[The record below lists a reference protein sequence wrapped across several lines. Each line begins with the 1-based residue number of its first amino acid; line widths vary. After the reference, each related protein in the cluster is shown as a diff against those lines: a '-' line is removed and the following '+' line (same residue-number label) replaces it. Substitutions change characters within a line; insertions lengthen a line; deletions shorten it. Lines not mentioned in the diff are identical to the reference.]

1 MSSMLCLLLAV
12 LPASRPSAAQAA
24 KSPQY
29 AAGGIVVV
37 TRDAAPLMDG
47 NRTVTTVKRG
57 CRLQITEVRDS
68 WLKTKVYRGDK
79 PHLAWIINSNV
90 RPYDV
95 ALDLANR
102 VETGDAHFKARLD
115 ALGSSSDRKVRS
127 AVKVAWI
134 NSWRES
140 LLKVL
145 DSKDDESLLTPE
157 AFTILLP
164 SVDTLFRADDTL
176 KRTAVSVLHTRT
188 RQLSKADLD
197 AWRPVLEQASGEPVL
212 NSQVALMLIQQDDL
226 FHRGKFDRELSDR
239 WIERLKLLPMPEVL
253 AWSERTHS
261 PPHRAAVALAQ
272 ADSLFNDNQFQ
283 SSAFEDHLR
292 NHRLVSSR

>member
-1 MSSMLCLLLAV
+1 LLLAV
-12 LPASRPSAAQAA
+12 LPASRPSSAQAA

-37 TRDAAPLMDG
+37 TKDAAPLMDG

-95 ALDLANR
+95 TLDLANR
-102 VETGDAHFKARLD
+102 LETGDAHFKARLD

-134 NSWRES
+134 NSWREA

-157 AFTILLP
+157 AFTTLLP

-188 RQLSKADLD
+188 RQLSKVDLD

-239 WIERLKLLPMPEVL
+239 WIGRLKLLPMPEVL

-261 PPHRAAVALAQ
+261 PPYRAAVALAQ

-283 SSAFEDHLR
+283 PSAFEDHLR